1 MKSKITTMLGVLLLF
16 GMLSCEKD
24 ESGSDIGGSQSSIGE
39 VGNEIEFG
47 YVQGISNTQVFVS
60 NLENG
65 VSTFSCSANATD
77 SKYID
82 LLDLVPDELIPGTV
96 TISGN
101 EVQADIKI
109 KVTDEGGQLIFND
122 GTKLTLINYDAKV
135 GDKYTATIGN
145 TKLES
150 EVIEKSTEDDYS
162 WGGMYIKVIKVKA
175 KSTVPGISNVILIY
189 NHKFGLV
196 GANVYFEDGSV
207 KNISISC

>member
-65 VSTFSCSANATD
+65 VSTFSCSAKATD

-82 LLDLVPDELIPGTV
+82 LLELVPDELIPGTV

-196 GANVYFEDGSV
+196 GANVYFEDGSI

>member
-65 VSTFSCSANATD
+65 VSTFSCSAKATD

-82 LLDLVPDELIPGTV
+82 LLELVPDELIPGTV

-122 GTKLTLINYDAKV
+122 GTKLTLINYDTKV

-175 KSTVPGISNVILIY
+175 KSTVPGISNVVLIY